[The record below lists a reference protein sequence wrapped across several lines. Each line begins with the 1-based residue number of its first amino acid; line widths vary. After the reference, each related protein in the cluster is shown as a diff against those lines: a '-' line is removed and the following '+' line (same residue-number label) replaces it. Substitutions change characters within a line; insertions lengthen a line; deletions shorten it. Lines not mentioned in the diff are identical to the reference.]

1 MRAGWLEAQR
11 LSFCP
16 ELDEPQPAGDEA
28 LIEVLL
34 AGVCSTDLELLR
46 GYYPYC
52 GVPGHEFVGRV
63 IASPADASWVG
74 RRVVGEINLACGQ
87 CAACRRGNPTHCEVR
102 TVLGIVNR
110 PGVFAERLCLPLR
123 NLHLVPDEV
132 ADEAAVFCEPL
143 AAAIEILEQVA
154 IQPSQRVLVV
164 GAGRLG
170 QLVAQTLSLTGCAL
184 QVVAR
189 HSRQREL
196 LEARQIAWID
206 EGQVPQ
212 RKLDVVVEAT
222 GTPQGFHLA
231 RQALRPRGTLVLKST
246 YHGDMTVNFSAL
258 VVDEITLVGSRCG
271 PFAPALRLLAS
282 EKVDPRS
289 LVEARYP
296 LEQVVQ
302 ACEHAA
308 RPGALKIL
316 IDPALH

>member
-63 IASPADASWVG
+63 IASLADASWVG

-123 NLHLVPDEV
+123 NLHLVPDGVPGRGPAEGLRCALGAPMGEQGAQHSDMPTAGKQLGQRV
-132 ADEAAVFCEPL
+132 TDEAL
-143 AAAIEILEQVA
+143 N
-154 IQPSQRVLVV
+154 R
-164 GAGRLG
+164 
-170 QLVAQTLSLTGCAL
+170 
-184 QVVAR
+184 
-189 HSRQREL
+189 
-196 LEARQIAWID
+196 
-206 EGQVPQ
+206 
-212 RKLDVVVEAT
+212 
-222 GTPQGFHLA
+222 
-231 RQALRPRGTLVLKST
+231 
-246 YHGDMTVNFSAL
+246 
-258 VVDEITLVGSRCG
+258 
-271 PFAPALRLLAS
+271 
-282 EKVDPRS
+282 
-289 LVEARYP
+289 
-296 LEQVVQ
+296 
-302 ACEHAA
+302 
-308 RPGALKIL
+308 
-316 IDPALH
+316 